1 MRISGDITVIVVNEH
16 WLAKK
21 KELKSYAFCLKSV
34 ITLCSWNIRGVK
46 KYFFYQLKNLLEWT
60 GKFLP

>member
-21 KELKSYAFCLKSV
+21 KKRIEK
-34 ITLCSWNIRGVK
+34 LCFLSEICHNTMFMEHKRG
-46 KYFFYQLKNLLEWT
+46 
-60 GKFLP
+60 

>member
-21 KELKSYAFCLKSV
+21 KRIEK
-34 ITLCSWNIRGVK
+34 LCFLSEICHNTMFMEHKRG
-46 KYFFYQLKNLLEWT
+46 
-60 GKFLP
+60 

>member
-46 KYFFYQLKNLLEWT
+46 KYFFIS
-60 GKFLP
+60 